1 MSQQIVLLAIK
12 SLVDDNKQPTLALVK
27 GRLSSRQP
35 MPLVI
40 EAINAFKR
48 DPSIIEGLTPA
59 EPTVVASTNTLSLE
73 KRVAELESQVAF
85 LLKRVTQLEANH

>member
-27 GRLSSRQP
+27 GRLNSRQP

-40 EAINAFKR
+40 EAINAYKR
-48 DPSIIEGLTPA
+48 DPSIIEGLIPA
-59 EPTVVASTNTLSLE
+59 EPAVTSTNTPSME

-85 LLKRVTQLEANH
+85 LLERVTQLEANH

>member
-40 EAINAFKR
+40 EAINAYKR

-59 EPTVVASTNTLSLE
+59 EPTVTPTNTLSLE
-73 KRVAELESQVAF
+73 KRVAELESQVAI
-85 LLKRVTQLEANH
+85 LLKRVTQLEASH